1 MYSSIITLYKY
12 NDAGVAQLVEQLICN
27 HQVRGS
33 NPCAG
38 TIQRRYMGRV
48 FAHSVLETNPD
59 VSKFELV
66 IIASKMHRM
75 GLRPTLAE
83 CLRAL
88 ETNEIDPKDIIEE
101 IVSPTKPKEEEKE
114 LEIRGS
120 QNIVDK
126 K

>member
-1 MYSSIITLYKY
+1 
-12 NDAGVAQLVEQLICN
+12 
-27 HQVRGS
+27 
-33 NPCAG
+33 
-38 TIQRRYMGRV
+38 MGRV
-48 FAHSVLETNPD
+48 FAHSVLESNPD

-88 ETNEIDPKDIIEE
+88 ETNEIDPKDIVEE
-101 IVSPTKPKEEEKE
+101 IVSPSKPKAEEEQE

>member
-1 MYSSIITLYKY
+1 
-12 NDAGVAQLVEQLICN
+12 
-27 HQVRGS
+27 
-33 NPCAG
+33 
-38 TIQRRYMGRV
+38 MGRV

-120 QNIVDK
+120 QNIVDEK
-126 K
+126 

>member
-1 MYSSIITLYKY
+1 
-12 NDAGVAQLVEQLICN
+12 
-27 HQVRGS
+27 
-33 NPCAG
+33 
-38 TIQRRYMGRV
+38 MGRV
-48 FAHSVLETNPD
+48 FAHSVLESNPD

-88 ETNEIDPKDIIEE
+88 ETNEIDPKDIVEE
-101 IVSPTKPKEEEKE
+101 IVSPSKPQSEEEKE

>member
-1 MYSSIITLYKY
+1 
-12 NDAGVAQLVEQLICN
+12 
-27 HQVRGS
+27 
-33 NPCAG
+33 
-38 TIQRRYMGRV
+38 MGRV

-75 GLRPTLAE
+75 GLKPTLAE

-120 QNIVDK
+120 QNIVEEK
-126 K
+126 

>member
-1 MYSSIITLYKY
+1 
-12 NDAGVAQLVEQLICN
+12 
-27 HQVRGS
+27 
-33 NPCAG
+33 
-38 TIQRRYMGRV
+38 MGRV

-120 QNIVDK
+120 QNIVEEK
-126 K
+126 

>member
-1 MYSSIITLYKY
+1 
-12 NDAGVAQLVEQLICN
+12 
-27 HQVRGS
+27 
-33 NPCAG
+33 
-38 TIQRRYMGRV
+38 MGRV
-48 FAHSVLETNPD
+48 FAHSVLESNPD

-88 ETNEIDPKDIIEE
+88 ETNEIDPKDIVEE
-101 IVSPTKPKEEEKE
+101 IVSPSKPKVEEEQE

>member
-1 MYSSIITLYKY
+1 
-12 NDAGVAQLVEQLICN
+12 
-27 HQVRGS
+27 
-33 NPCAG
+33 
-38 TIQRRYMGRV
+38 MGRV
-48 FAHSVLETNPD
+48 FAHSVLESNPD

-88 ETNEIDPKDIIEE
+88 ENNEIDPQDILKE
-101 IVSPTKPKEEEKE
+101 IASPTKPAEDEEQE

-120 QNIVDK
+120 QNMVENK
-126 K
+126 N

>member
-1 MYSSIITLYKY
+1 
-12 NDAGVAQLVEQLICN
+12 
-27 HQVRGS
+27 
-33 NPCAG
+33 
-38 TIQRRYMGRV
+38 MGRV
-48 FAHSVLETNPD
+48 FAQSVLEANPE

-88 ETNEIDPKDIIEE
+88 ENNEIDPQDILKE
-101 IVSPTKPKEEEKE
+101 IASPTKPAEDEEQE

-120 QNIVDK
+120 QNMVENK
-126 K
+126 N